1 MFHEVEQVWHNWES
15 IYGLFI
21 SKGSNMLI
29 CSLIC
34 FLIKFSLEMW
44 TAEWTKE
51 TFLENYKSDFQVL
64 D

>member
-15 IYGLFI
+15 IYDSFI